1 MMRENL
7 IKVFLFTAG
16 AAVGSAVTWKIVK
29 TKYEKLNQ
37 EDAAAVRE
45 YYREKYE
52 GKKEE
57 VTDEVVEDEPEPA
70 TETSLPDDEVM
81 GQYVE
86 HVNMYNG
93 TGDLTRKEAVDL
105 IRPYIIDHEEFGE
118 IDDYEQITCYYYADG
133 VLATKYDEPIGNI
146 DDVIGLDALKHFGD
160 FVENA
165 VFVRNDRLR
174 ADYEVLMSAQNY
186 AGDDD
191 DEYS

>member
-1 MMRENL
+1 MMKENL
-7 IKVFLFTAG
+7 IRALLFTTG

-29 TKYEKLNQ
+29 TKYERLNQ
-37 EDAAAVRE
+37 EDANAVRE

-52 GKKEE
+52 DKKEE
-57 VTDEVVEDEPEPA
+57 VTEEVVEDEPEPVPD
-70 TETSLPDDEVM
+70 TSEDAIMEE
-81 GQYVE
+81 YVE
-86 HVNMYNG
+86 HVNAYNG
-93 TGDLTRKEAVDL
+93 TENLTHKEAVDM
-105 IRPYIIDHEEFGE
+105 IRPYIIDAEEFGE

-133 VLATKYDEPIGNI
+133 VLATEYDEPIGNI

-160 FVENA
+160 FAANT